1 MKIRTTRFGEIE
13 VEDEAVISVPGG
25 LIGFSDQERYVI
37 IEHKPESPFFWFQ
50 AVDRPDLAFVIANPF
65 AFKPDYDLNL
75 SEDILADLGIE
86 DPEDMVVY
94 VIMTIPHG
102 RPQDMT
108 ANLLGPLIINTK
120 SRIVRQIILDD
131 SEYSHRYPISAPSH
145 EAETS

>member
-1 MKIRTTRFGEIE
+1 
-13 VEDEAVISVPGG
+13 
-25 LIGFSDQERYVI
+25 
-37 IEHKPESPFFWFQ
+37 
-50 AVDRPDLAFVIANPF
+50 
-65 AFKPDYDLNL
+65 L

>member
-1 MKIRTTRFGEIE
+1 MKIHTTRFGEIE

-120 SRIVRQIILDD
+120 SRTVRQIILDD